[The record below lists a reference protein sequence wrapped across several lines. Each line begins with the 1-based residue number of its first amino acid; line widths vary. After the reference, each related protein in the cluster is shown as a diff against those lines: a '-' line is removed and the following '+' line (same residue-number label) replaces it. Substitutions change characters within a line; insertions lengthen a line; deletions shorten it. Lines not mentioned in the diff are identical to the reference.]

1 MGLCPSK
8 DMAIGLVMFNPAK
21 SKKLIENYYE
31 MIQQFEKYSLPF
43 FTLELVYEDR
53 SPEIPEAY
61 HISGKSVMFHK
72 ENLCRILETM
82 IPRKFTKLAFL
93 DADIIF
99 DDQEWYW
106 KLSKALDSYDVV
118 QPFET
123 CFWLDEDKKIMLE
136 RESVL
141 KLKSNLWDSRYHPGF
156 AWGFRREWY
165 NKIGFFDYA
174 VTGSGD
180 TLSVIKWL
188 DKHVSPKFQSLPVPL
203 LRKYNTFCPP
213 EDRPLISFLP
223 GSLRHLYH
231 GSRENRQYT
240 ERHKILNLQE
250 DIMDLV
256 FVNSRGLLEWNAEYQ
271 ELSKKMLEY
280 FISRNDDDLPAL
292 IETS

>member
-1 MGLCPSK
+1 
-8 DMAIGLVMFNPAK
+8 MAIGLVMFNPAK

-31 MIQQFEKYSLPF
+31 MIQQFEKYGLPF

-72 ENLCRILETM
+72 ENLYRILETM

-106 KLSKALDSYDVV
+106 KLSKALDSYDLV

-141 KLKSNLWDSRYHPGF
+141 KLKSNLWDSKYHPGF

-256 FVNSRGLLEWNAEYQ
+256 FVNSRGLLEWNSEYNN
-271 ELSKKMLEY
+271 LSKKMLEY
-280 FISRNDDDLPAL
+280 FISRNDDDLPVL